1 MEKTKILT
9 IPWMKKMTLSLRP
22 SGIPTIIQEAC
33 ENKVPILKPAYLNFD
48 GKRKGCIGNNKLAG
62 GNL

>member
-1 MEKTKILT
+1 
-9 IPWMKKMTLSLRP
+9 MKKMTLSLRP